1 MRVDF
6 EKLRQIPIL
15 SVAEALRMPLVK
27 IGGRN
32 WAMKDPERPRQP
44 SSLVLDTKTNTWR
57 RWSGKTQGGVAHG
70 STIDLVVHIREC
82 PLREAC
88 DFLVSAFPRHL

>member
-1 MRVDF
+1 MRVEF

-15 SVAEALRMPLVK
+15 EVAQSLGMQLVK
-27 IGGRN
+27 VGGRN
-32 WAMKDPERPRQP
+32 WAMKDPERPREP

-57 RWSGKTQGGVAHG
+57 RWSGKEQGGVDHG
-70 STIDLVVHIREC
+70 SAVDLVMHLREC

-88 DFLVSAFPRHL
+88 EFLKSAFPRYL